1 MYFPQ
6 FRRARRAAAL
16 LAVTASLAAAVA
28 TAAPRAPA
36 AEGVSEFYPKPPAP
50 AAAPA
55 PDPLVWGRFVSEVLG
70 SRATGAVPDSVS
82 VAFFNSL
89 LRAVGWGEAP
99 DVGGPYTLFLPVD
112 TAFARFPGEALD
124 AVVHDRA
131 ALEALVDG
139 PIVPG
144 SVTREALQ
152 QGRVLM
158 SLRGEPIAADWVG
171 RPFVNGAA
179 VIASAELEHGVVH
192 FIDRVL

>member
-1 MYFPQ
+1 MRLMQ
-6 FRRARRAAAL
+6 ITRAQ
-16 LAVTASLAAAVA
+16 SAAAVLALSASFATASA
-28 TAAPRAPA
+28 TAAPAD
-36 AEGVSEFYPKPPAP
+36 EGISEFYPKPSAP
-50 AAAPA
+50 AAARA
-55 PDPLVWGRFVSEVLG
+55 PDPLAWGRFVSEVLG

-139 PIVPG
+139 HIVPG

-152 QGRVLM
+152 QGKVLV